1 MAADQ
6 LLALLLQWHPLL
18 RTTTGV
24 LAMVADSRQTDLVD
38 YIASQS
44 HDEKQRR
51 YAEHRRRC
59 REAWS
64 MDNHVVADAQLGG
77 DD

>member
-1 MAADQ
+1 
-6 LLALLLQWHPLL
+6 
-18 RTTTGV
+18 
-24 LAMVADSRQTDLVD
+24 MVADSRQTDLVEF
-38 YIASQS
+38 IASQTPE
-44 HDEKQRR
+44 EKQRR